1 MPGLVTGLASLL
13 DIFPT
18 VLGLLGREVELPL
31 IDGWVVGNKLYWT
44 NR

>member
-1 MPGLVTGLASLL
+1 MPGIVTGLASLL

-31 IDGWVVGNKLYWT
+31 IDGWVASCTGQTDKI
-44 NR
+44 